1 MYLNKATIIG
11 NLVRDPELRS
21 LPNGTKVVNFSLAT
35 NRYWK
40 DQGGQRQESTEY
52 HNAVAFGR
60 QAENIAAYMKKGSS
74 MLIEGRLQTRS
85 WEQDGQKKYR
95 TEIIVENSQFGSRGA
110 GGDATGGGSSKAPT
124 EQPQPSSEAID
135 YPEEDINPDDIPF

>member
-110 GGDATGGGSSKAPT
+110 GGDATGAK
-124 EQPQPSSEAID
+124 
-135 YPEEDINPDDIPF
+135 